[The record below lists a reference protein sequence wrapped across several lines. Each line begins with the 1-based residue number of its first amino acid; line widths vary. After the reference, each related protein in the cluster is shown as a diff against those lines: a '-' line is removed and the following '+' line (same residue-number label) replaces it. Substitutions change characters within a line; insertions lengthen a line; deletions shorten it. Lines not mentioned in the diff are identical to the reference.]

1 MHRLLVLSVGLFALL
16 LLLSSDLSDEP
27 LDRPPEPGP
36 PTLVPVQLQE
46 PPDVPL
52 PDQPAIPAAPGA
64 ESEWVTSGNPESIPV
79 LIRWLQGPTH
89 ARYIKGAALAE
100 FAAMGAQAR
109 PAVPAILAAL
119 QDPESTVRVQAAA
132 TLIHMDVQSKAAIRT
147 LKEELNAPAADRR
160 YAAETIGQLVAPDPP
175 IDLGTNCWGHG
186 PPPWVARP
194 WVGKRLLPALV
205 EALGDRDVNVR
216 AAAAVTLGRIGPEA
230 KAALPALRRALKDL
244 EGGVQNSAS
253 QAIRKLTRTEP
264 PK

>member
-1 MHRLLVLSVGLFALL
+1 MHRLLVLAVGLFALL
-16 LLLSSDLSDEP
+16 LLLSSDLGDEP
-27 LDRPPEPGP
+27 LYRPPEPGP

-52 PDQPAIPAAPGA
+52 PDQPAIPAAHGA
-64 ESEWVTSGNPESIPV
+64 ESEWVTSGNPESIPL
-79 LIRWLQGPTH
+79 LIRYLQGQAPV
-89 ARYIKGAALAE
+89 RVKGAALAE

-119 QDPESTVRVQAAA
+119 QDPESTTRVQAAA

-147 LKEELNAPAADRR
+147 LKEELNASEAADRAS
-160 YAAETIGQLVAPDPP
+160 AAWAIGQLVDPP
-175 IDLGTNCWGHG
+175 PEDFGTHCWGPG
-186 PPPWVARP
+186 PPPRVARL
-194 WVGKRLLPALV
+194 WVGKQLLPALV
-205 EALGDRDVNVR
+205 EALGDRDENVR

-230 KAALPALRRALKDL
+230 KAALPALRRALKDP